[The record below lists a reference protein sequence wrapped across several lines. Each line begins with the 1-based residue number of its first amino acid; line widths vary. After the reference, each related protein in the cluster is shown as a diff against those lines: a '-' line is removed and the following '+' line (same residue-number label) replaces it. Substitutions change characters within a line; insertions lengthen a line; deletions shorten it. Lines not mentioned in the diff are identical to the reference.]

1 MFHKYRKQILTSI
14 ALGALVYL
22 GLSLYANFEQL
33 AIALSQFNWLI
44 LPVVLALSL
53 GNYVFRFFK
62 WEYYTKILEIPLD
75 RKMSALIF
83 FSSFV
88 MTVTPGKLGEVF
100 KSYLLKEQNGTPI
113 SRSAPIV
120 LAERITDFLSLI
132 MLSFIGAVMFDYGT
146 TLILGAGVFFVLV
159 VLLISS
165 RTISMRIIAFFE
177 RLKLFSKISHRIHTA
192 YDSIYQLVRLKG
204 LLVAVLISVIAWFFE
219 CLGFYLV
226 INSFGIENL
235 LHIGIFVATFIYGF
249 STIAGSITMLPGGLG
264 ATDAS
269 ITGLL
274 VLLSIPKNISAAST
288 ILIRAATLWFAVVVG
303 IAAIL
308 VYQRTA
314 HRQVA
319 GAIHEL
325 PLQ

>member
-1 MFHKYRKQILTSI
+1 LLSI
-14 ALGALVYL
+14 TLGALVYL
-22 GLSLYANFEQL
+22 GLSLYANFDQL
-33 AIALSQFNWLI
+33 GIALAQFNWLM
-44 LPVVLALSL
+44 LPVVLSLSL

-62 WEYYTKILEIPLD
+62 WEYYIKVLNIPLE
-75 RKMSALIF
+75 RKMSILIF

-88 MTVTPGKLGEVF
+88 MAITPGKLGEVF
-100 KSYLLKEQNGTPI
+100 KSYLLKEQNGTPL

-132 MLSFIGAVMFDYGT
+132 ILCIVGAVILNYGT
-146 TLILGAGVFFVLV
+146 SLIIGVGAFFVVL

-165 RTISMRIIAFFE
+165 KAISYRIIAFFE
-177 RLKLFSKISHRIHTA
+177 RFKFLSKISHKFHAA
-192 YDSIYQLVRLKG
+192 YASIYQLVRFKG
-204 LLVAVLISVIAWFFE
+204 LLVAILLSVIAWFFE

-235 LHIGIFVATFIYGF
+235 IHIGIFVATFIYGF

-269 ITGLL
+269 IAGLL
-274 VLLSIPKNISAAST
+274 VLLLSIPKNISAAST

-308 VYQRTA
+308 IYQRTT
-314 HRQVA
+314 HSK
-319 GAIHEL
+319 L
-325 PLQ
+325 SF

>member
-1 MFHKYRKQILTSI
+1 MFHKYRKQILLSI
-14 ALGALVYL
+14 TLGALVYL
-22 GLSLYANFEQL
+22 GLSLYANFDQL

-53 GNYVFRFFK
+53 GNYIFRFFK
-62 WEYYTKILEIPLD
+62 WEYYTKVLGIPLG

-83 FSSFV
+83 FSSFI
-88 MTVTPGKLGEVF
+88 MAITPGKLGEVF

-132 MLSFIGAVMFDYGT
+132 MLSVIGAVMFDYGT
-146 TLILGAGVFFVLV
+146 TLIVGVGVFFILT

-165 RTISMRIIAFFE
+165 KTVSLKFIAFFE
-177 RLKLFSKISHRIHTA
+177 RLRLFSKISHKLHAA
-192 YDSIYQLVRLKG
+192 YDSIYQLVQLRG
-204 LLVAVLISVIAWFFE
+204 LSVAVLISVIAWFFE

-226 INSFGIENL
+226 VNSFGIENL
-235 LHIGIFVATFIYGF
+235 LHIGIFAATFVYGF

-274 VLLSIPKNISAAST
+274 VLLSIPKNISAAAT

-308 VYQRTA
+308 IYQRTT
-314 HRQVA
+314 HKQVKE
-319 GAIHEL
+319 IVLTEN
-325 PLQ
+325 